1 MSSDYR
7 SLGGIDEMFE
17 QEDDI
22 INQWIQETG
31 IELVHQTPTKQ
42 EMEDIWTRWQKMPNK
57 NKKLSDQKSIELFG
71 MTNEQHHVVL
81 ELLYI

>member
-1 MSSDYR
+1 M
-7 SLGGIDEMFE
+7 LFE
-17 QEDDI
+17 VEDDI
-22 INQWIQETG
+22 INQWILENG

-42 EMEDIWTRWQKMPNK
+42 EMEEIWNRWQKMS
-57 NKKLSDQKSIELFG
+57 KKKQKISDKKSIELFG

>member
-1 MSSDYR
+1 
-7 SLGGIDEMFE
+7 MFE
-17 QEDDI
+17 IEDDI

-31 IELVHQTPTKQ
+31 IELMHQTPTKQ
-42 EMEDIWTRWQKMPNK
+42 EMDEIWNRWQKMS
-57 NKKLSDQKSIELFG
+57 KKKKIISDEKSIELFG

>member
-1 MSSDYR
+1 M
-7 SLGGIDEMFE
+7 LFE
-17 QEDDI
+17 VEDDI
-22 INQWIQETG
+22 INQWIQENG

-42 EMEDIWTRWQKMPNK
+42 EMEEIWNRWQKMSRNEQEI
-57 NKKLSDQKSIELFG
+57 SDQKSIELFG

>member
-1 MSSDYR
+1 M
-7 SLGGIDEMFE
+7 LFE
-17 QEDDI
+17 VEDDI
-22 INQWIQETG
+22 INQWIQENG

-42 EMEDIWTRWQKMPNK
+42 EMEEIWDRWQKMS
-57 NKKLSDQKSIELFG
+57 KKKQEISDQKSIELFG

>member
-1 MSSDYR
+1 M
-7 SLGGIDEMFE
+7 LFE
-17 QEDDI
+17 VEDDI
-22 INQWIQETG
+22 INQWIQENG

-42 EMEDIWTRWQKMPNK
+42 EMEEIWYRWQKMSRNEQEI
-57 NKKLSDQKSIELFG
+57 SDQKSIELFG

>member
-1 MSSDYR
+1 M
-7 SLGGIDEMFE
+7 LFE
-17 QEDDI
+17 VEDDI
-22 INQWIQETG
+22 INQWIQENG

-42 EMEDIWTRWQKMPNK
+42 EMEEIWDRWQKMS
-57 NKKLSDQKSIELFG
+57 KKKQKISDKKSIELFG

>member
-1 MSSDYR
+1 M
-7 SLGGIDEMFE
+7 LFE
-17 QEDDI
+17 VEDDI
-22 INQWIQETG
+22 INQWIQENG

-42 EMEDIWTRWQKMPNK
+42 EMEEIWSRWQKMSRNEQK
-57 NKKLSDQKSIELFG
+57 ISDQKSIELFG

>member
-1 MSSDYR
+1 M
-7 SLGGIDEMFE
+7 LFE
-17 QEDDI
+17 VEDDI
-22 INQWIQETG
+22 INKWIQENG

-42 EMEDIWTRWQKMPNK
+42 EMEEIWDRWQKMSRNEQEI
-57 NKKLSDQKSIELFG
+57 SDQKSIELFG